1 MLLHAGMLL
10 VGGLLLYFGAE
21 WLIRGSVGL
30 ARAMGVRP
38 LVIGLT
44 VVAYGT
50 SAPELV
56 VSAVAAVEGKSAIAL
71 GNVVGSNIANI
82 GLILG
87 LSAAISPPRVDPVLV
102 RREVPVLLASA
113 ILVPVVLYDGVIS
126 RADGVGLVAFA
137 AAFTWLTLRTA
148 KEVPEADP
156 LRKEAR
162 AEVAA
167 EAASGKPRALVL
179 VALGGLAGL
188 VVGGKFFVDAASA
201 VALQLGMSERIV
213 GLTIVAVGTSLPE
226 LAASIVAAMRGHSSI
241 AIGNIIGSNIFNV
254 LLILGGASLISP
266 IEGRLS
272 TIAIDAAL
280 LLGMTA
286 VVAIMM
292 FGERRISR
300 AEGTFLVVC
309 YAGFIA
315 AAVLA

>member
-1 MLLHAGMLL
+1 M
-10 VGGLLLYFGAE
+10 
-21 WLIRGSVGL
+21 SQ
-30 ARAMGVRP
+30 
-38 LVIGLT
+38 
-44 VVAYGT
+44 
-50 SAPELV
+50 
-56 VSAVAAVEGKSAIAL
+56 
-71 GNVVGSNIANI
+71 
-82 GLILG
+82 
-87 LSAAISPPRVDPVLV
+87 
-102 RREVPVLLASA
+102 
-113 ILVPVVLYDGVIS
+113 
-126 RADGVGLVAFA
+126 
-137 AAFTWLTLRTA
+137 
-148 KEVPEADP
+148 
-156 LRKEAR
+156 
-162 AEVAA
+162 
-167 EAASGKPRALVL
+167 
-179 VALGGLAGL
+179 GLAGL